1 MVIRVI
7 SVPDVPD
14 LPDFDEVFRTVLG
27 WEGLGFIFRRWLG
40 PRVAA
45 ALLTT
50 NERPMSGTGSTR
62 ERGKI
67 LAEWW

>member
-1 MVIRVI
+1 MTRAPFNTLILRAVLRNVNPMVIRVI

-27 WEGLGFIFRRWLG
+27 WEGLGFIFRRWLD

-45 ALLTT
+45 ALH
-50 NERPMSGTGSTR
+50 
-62 ERGKI
+62 
-67 LAEWW
+67 